1 MTEKDIE
8 NIHYNHQNE
17 IQFECHGQRFHYS
30 MDELRK
36 MIVAVWDTQEK
47 LNKAIEFINREIEI
61 IKEQPSKNKSIDEYI
76 LLKYNGLLIFL
87 KEVEK

>member
-1 MTEKDIE
+1 MNEKDIE

-61 IKEQPSKNKSIDEYI
+61 IKEQPSKNKEIDEYVLRRYEC
-76 LLKYNGLLIFL
+76 LLEALN
-87 KEVEK
+87 EEE